1 MKYTSQHC
9 CDKTIGRQNA
19 LSRMLFS
26 ELYKMM
32 VKKVAS
38 VGFMGG
44 DRPPL
49 GSAVASWDRRKS
61 VVIA

>member
-1 MKYTSQHC
+1 
-9 CDKTIGRQNA
+9 
-19 LSRMLFS
+19 MLFS

-44 DRPPL
+44 DRPP
-49 GSAVASWDRRKS
+49 VAPPLLHGTAEKASL
-61 VVIA
+61 